1 MKNKVLRNSLL
12 TVSFLF
18 AMVFAGCGQGTD
30 ETSKAPDTAAED
42 MESTEDAQNPESNT
56 GENKDTADAE
66 NTENTDKDAQ
76 ADNFD
81 ENAPEIPGLTY
92 ESTMELT
99 YAQAFNVYYYNDDYA
114 LIDIK
119 DGDRCLVVPE
129 GKEVP
134 EGLDEEIIV
143 LQQPLDHI
151 YLAATSAMALFDA
164 VDALDVIRL
173 SGTQTSGWY
182 IDSAVEAMEAGDI
195 IFAGKYSEPDYELL
209 VDEECDLAIESTM
222 IFHTP
227 KVKEMIE
234 DLDIPVLVDRS
245 SYEDHPLGRTE
256 WVKLYS
262 VLTDKEEE
270 AAAFFEDQASIISEL
285 KDFQNT
291 EKSVVFFYVSSE
303 GSVVVRNA
311 EDYIPKMIQIA
322 GGRYAFADLETE
334 SASSSVPL
342 TMEEFY
348 ATAVSA
354 DYLVYN
360 ASIDSPISSIDELMA
375 KSELFADFK
384 AVKEGNVWCTGKSLY
399 QATDI
404 VGQLI
409 TDLNLMLTD
418 GNEEEMTFLTHIE

>member
-12 TVSFLF
+12 TVSFLV

-30 ETSKAPDTAAED
+30 ENSKAPDTAAED